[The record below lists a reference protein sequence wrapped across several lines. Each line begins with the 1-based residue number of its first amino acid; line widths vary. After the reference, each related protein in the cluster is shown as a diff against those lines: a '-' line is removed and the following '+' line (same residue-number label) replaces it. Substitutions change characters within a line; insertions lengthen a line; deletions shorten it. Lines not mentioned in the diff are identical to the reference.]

1 MLSFSHKFPSAYE
14 KSTLKVLG
22 DMIDK
27 FLFMVTKMK
36 KVSLFFKRLNYLINR
51 YKFLILFILLL
62 KIIMELGMINDQLYD
77 IQSDTSQ
84 TNTNLNS
91 IDGSLSGVKSIVDDI
106 RSSIGY

>member
-1 MLSFSHKFPSAYE
+1 
-14 KSTLKVLG
+14 
-22 DMIDK
+22 MIDK